1 MRSKLFIFI
10 SVFCIIFSATVFS
23 FASTYSTY
31 NTISQSSSNV
41 QNLISYAANYEG
53 FFDSDY
59 VIAQTGQYEY
69 ILAFGKLE
77 GGSSYLSGD
86 VSIIRYSRG
95 IDNQYQYYFTIDND
109 FHLSISDGVVSSL
122 PEVGSSSSLYSQ
134 LHFYHYAKYL
144 LIVVVALC
152 FARLWVRR

>member
-10 SVFCIIFSATVFS
+10 SVLCIVFSASVFS

-31 NTISQSSSNV
+31 NTISQSSSNA
-41 QNLISYAANYEG
+41 QNLISYASNYEG
-53 FFDSDY
+53 FFDSDF

-69 ILAFGKLE
+69 ILAFGELE
-77 GGSSYLSGD
+77 CDSSYLSGD

-95 IDNQYQYYFTIDND
+95 ANNQYQYYFTSDSD
-109 FHLSISDGVVSSL
+109 FHLSINHGVVSSL

-134 LHFYHYAKYL
+134 LNFYHYAKYL

>member
-1 MRSKLFIFI
+1 MRSKIFIFI
-10 SVFCIIFSATVFS
+10 SVLCIVFSATVFS

-31 NTISQSSSNV
+31 NTVSQSSSNA
-41 QNLISYAANYEG
+41 QNLISYASNYEG

-69 ILAFGKLE
+69 ILAFGELE
-77 GGSSYLSGD
+77 GDSSYLNGD

-95 IDNQYQYYFTIDND
+95 TDNQYQYYFSNDSD
-109 FHLSISDGVVSSL
+109 FHLSINDGVVSSL
-122 PEVGSSSSLYSQ
+122 AEVGSSSSLYSQ
-134 LHFYHYAKYL
+134 LHFYHYAKYFL
-144 LIVVVALC
+144 ILIVALF